1 LLAGF
6 GVDVVVRWWAGPQDQ
21 LAVQAFLSLFVSEG
35 LAVSATIAF
44 LHMIDTRVIFFKVK
58 SHLTEF

>member
-1 LLAGF
+1 M
-6 GVDVVVRWWAGPQDQ
+6 DVVVRWWAGPQDQ

-35 LAVSATIAF
+35 LAVSAAIAF